1 MIEVKI
7 NLSNQRIQK
16 IKISGH
22 ALYAPHGEDLVCA
35 GVSSIG
41 TGLLNALDILVPSS
55 CKLILR
61 DYISIQV
68 VEDSE
73 VVQTIL
79 RTGVIQLETIAEQ
92 YGDYLKVIKQEV

>member
-7 NLSNQRIQK
+7 NLSNQKIHK

-22 ALYAPHGEDLVCA
+22 ALFAPHGEDLVCA

-55 CKLILR
+55 CKLVLK
-61 DYISIQV
+61 DYISVQV

-79 RTGVIQLETIAEQ
+79 RTGMIQLETIAEQ

>member
-7 NLSNQRIQK
+7 SLSESRICK
-16 IKISGH
+16 MKISGH

-35 GVSSIG
+35 GVSSIS
-41 TGLLNALDILVPSS
+41 TGLLNALDILVPTS
-55 CKLILR
+55 CKLVMK

-79 RTGVIQLETIAEQ
+79 RTGLIQLETIAEQ

>member
-7 NLSNQRIQK
+7 NICNQRIREM
-16 IKISGH
+16 KISGH

-41 TGLLNALDILVPSS
+41 TGLLNALDILVPNS
-55 CKLILR
+55 CKLILK
-61 DYISIQV
+61 DYILIQV

-79 RTGVIQLETIAEQ
+79 RTGLIQLETISEQ
-92 YGDYLKVIKQEV
+92 YGSYLKVIKQEV

>member
-7 NLSNQRIQK
+7 NIRSQRIREM
-16 IKISGH
+16 KISGH

-35 GVSSIG
+35 GASSIG
-41 TGLLNALDILVPSS
+41 TGLLNALDILVPNS
-55 CKLILR
+55 CKLILK
-61 DYISIQV
+61 DYILIQV

-79 RTGVIQLETIAEQ
+79 RTGLIQLETIAEQ
-92 YGDYLKVIKQEV
+92 YGNYLKVIKQEV

>member
-7 NLSNQRIQK
+7 SLKNEHIYK
-16 IKISGH
+16 MKISGH
-22 ALYAPHGEDLVCA
+22 AYQAPYGEDLVCA
-35 GVSSIG
+35 GASSIA

-55 CKLILR
+55 CKLVLK
-61 DYISIQV
+61 DYISVQV

-79 RTGVIQLETIAEQ
+79 RTGMIQLETIAEQ